1 MRFSEYRRLRKEEE
15 QDTGATS
22 GALSM
27 SEQKPSTG
35 RKFTDIMKE
44 REPQKYASM
53 VAERNE
59 RKANNVSDYLDKVNS
74 HLNNTYKQ
82 TSDAASYINQHKDTY
97 TPDAGDYVTSRH
109 GEYDQTKQQAFALMK
124 EAWDNQDLDKDTRKQ
139 ALDLL
144 LNSVANVHQT
154 DKTNT
159 AFADYMNQFDNKD
172 AFDRT
177 RAAERKQEEAE
188 SMTVEEL
195 QRKIE
200 ETNSMLE
207 KVEEEK
213 KQAEANNLLKRKGIY
228 NIWTSEGLVKP
239 SDVTKEDVDTLDY
252 QKKTYENDIQNYK
265 NMIFQKEQQKALN
278 SLTDKTKDAFEKLYA
293 LQTEG
298 YNKDSSGLERVLDN
312 LSDTSPQVQRAYE
325 REEKEKAISALEEQG
340 ISSDE
345 FESLYEYYKFA
356 RDSESNKS
364 KVKEWNSD
372 YENAGTLAKIG
383 MNLGTIAS
391 APVKGV
397 TAAQEMVDSL
407 HYKNDYAPLNTNSAN
422 YEFTN
427 YVDTVRNATSQDID
441 NKVVNF
447 LYQTGMS
454 MADFGVLLPLNAVT
468 GNAASLAIMGTN
480 AGTSAAKEATLRGVS
495 KEQALMTGLAAGTA
509 EIVFE
514 KMSLDNFWDIARK
527 QGRAA
532 TRNAFLNIAAQAG
545 IEGSEEFFTDI
556 ANTFTDNLINKGL
569 SEWYQNMDS
578 YYKQGMTMTE
588 AQKRAT
594 YDYCMQ
600 LKDSFLGGA
609 LSGGL
614 FGTGAVINTSLSGKQ
629 STMVNEDFK
638 QVAEGIDTDRSSYAS
653 QEDYEKA
660 MEVQQLSQSLATKD
674 KVTNFEK
681 GLFNQV
687 ASELS
692 NIDWNEQNNPNEQ
705 IRQISSSISNETVSR
720 AFVADYKEGM
730 PVDTYTRAFSLFYGA
745 GYTDMPFKTALEK
758 ANNFTAFI
766 DEPTLYAIH
775 SLGQNQAE
783 EMSKQYAS
791 AEQKELVNTM
801 ANALGV
807 KVEYQDIP
815 GANGMYKD
823 GVIYISNKTINPSMV
838 VMSHELTHEL
848 KETANEEYM
857 AYENYVIDYFKEFHE
872 KDYEA
877 LYSSMT
883 EHYGNDEALI
893 REEIAANA
901 AETFLTDSEAVSR
914 FVKENRTVA
923 ERISDFL
930 SNFVNKLKELYQN
943 YTAKGKAGKML
954 SEDIEVYEKAR
965 DLWYEAVKASEGENN
980 ISENSMNN
988 EKKLSLK
995 EYDSW
1000 DKKDPRVKFHVSNVS
1015 EPLISVGIDENREIT
1030 FDSKKIIKIKSE
1042 HPEMTDDI
1050 IKNIDTIIKEPI
1062 AIMNSATVSGRI
1074 TMIGELE
1081 GDNGNPVIIALE
1093 LHPKNSKGIEIEEIK
1108 ICTAY
1113 TKDNLYKWL
1122 KNQDFLWINPDKN
1135 KTNAWLKRTRVQF
1148 PVGINQYGLIKSIP
1162 QNQQNNNAKFSYKG
1176 LKAAENDMNSYIKA
1190 LEMYEADE
1198 EEWKIFAETGW
1209 FRGADGKWRYE
1220 IDDSKATVFRH
1231 GDAAFRNNE
1240 NYQKYSKML
1249 ETGDFFNPEFEK
1261 LEQIYRD
1268 IGERDH
1274 LTDYLVHDELYRA
1287 YPFLKN
1293 MKVQKTAEE
1302 DMNGYFNRFSNE
1314 IVVNES
1320 LFLPYVEEKLKSTL
1334 LHEVQHVI
1342 QQYEKFAGGATLN
1355 TWENIDISKNGEILD
1370 DFTKYRITAGEIEA
1384 RDVSDRVSL
1393 DYEQRRHKLPRTEE
1407 KEGVIFAEN
1416 KNNNPYIPV
1425 KFSLKSYADD
1435 IGLRFSDKEGG
1446 DLFEEIMMGTD
1457 NIDYNS
1463 VLVNDG
1469 SEAYRATMDLINE
1482 SARILQE
1489 GLKAAGSLKDI
1500 NVTKDMAHAMATHY
1514 LDKYSATFDEDT
1526 LADNL
1531 YNIFAYI
1538 QKSENVD
1545 YQDMIRV
1552 MQEVCKPVIA
1562 TSQKIDKDML
1572 KQYNDFRKTVKSY
1585 PLKLNEEQKAEIAS
1599 VYDSFR
1605 TFKNVN
1611 QNKYTFR
1618 DSGNYLDNVWSE
1630 LVEASGYALSYDTPS
1645 SEQMLA
1651 LHNYMTSLEKSV
1663 VSPSE
1668 DMDNSQVAYDMALN
1682 IYTDYFKLIGED
1694 KQAINNLRTQM
1705 QKKITEYKHD
1715 IREDYKDRFKK
1726 YKEEAELQKQ
1736 DEINRLQ
1743 KQIRKLEHERDD
1755 ARYEADDIAVNLLD
1769 GNIEA
1774 LQYKIGKISKR
1785 NAENLAK
1792 LNVNNYNRSIQRA
1805 MSKQETEI
1813 KNHIKKNMF
1822 DLQNRL
1828 AKPKDNKYIP
1838 QGLVRS
1844 TIDLCEAVNINTGK
1858 SERLAERLD
1867 DMSRLYARL
1876 KEDKDYA
1883 IASEYDENTQK
1894 MIDRLREVFKGRNI
1908 TMLNMQEL
1916 KEVDGLITQLR
1927 FQIVNA
1933 GKLIGMEKSK
1943 EVYDTAV
1950 RCMEEINASEGYKD
1964 TKSGRL
1970 TNKYITTSLNAKRQ
1984 FRRMAGYKNDSVME
1998 QLYADLD
2005 KGQLRQTQTLM
2016 EAARLF
2022 DPVLEGEH
2030 NQKAVRKMLGK
2041 DRNDWIDSGLVYKDQ
2056 SPVIMPRS
2064 FLISLAMQI
2073 QNKSYLDHIIYGGLT
2088 VPEWDAYMRGD
2099 YTTAY
2104 TQGTTIRFMP
2114 DAKLSFEQRQQLYD
2128 EAVKKLKS
2136 AVSNMTVYDKEFKQ
2150 ICDKFFHEF
2159 TTEKVNEVSLQ
2170 LNGYKK
2176 AVVKNYFPIKTD
2188 KNFTH
2193 AEIASLFYNSTIEGS
2208 SFLNSRTG
2216 ARNPVLLEDVTQV
2229 IQRVSKSTAR
2239 YYGMAIPV
2247 RNFKK
2252 IYNVTLLG
2260 YQGSTKQVIAKKWG
2274 VEGQKFIEKLLTD
2287 IESGSSNDSSKL
2299 FNKLQGNFAAAT
2311 LTLNPSVTIK
2321 QAASYPTAAYT
2332 VGWDALGKAFKYVFT
2347 KSDLDTIAK
2356 YTPLLWYRNQGN
2368 STQELADAKQSD
2380 IIGKV
2385 KDKLPYQ
2392 FQNAPDTMLNW
2403 IQKMDTKTVATLWK
2417 ACEFNVMDT
2426 QKNLKQGSEE
2436 FYQAVAKVFN
2446 QCVED
2451 TQPNYTTLQRPDIL
2465 RNQNTFLKSIFM
2477 FKTQPM
2483 QNFGILYDAT
2493 MNLRAKENNY
2503 KNASEKERQALKADV
2518 EQARKD
2524 FARAVSSQLV
2534 AGVVFSAM
2542 TLAANALLHRMDRY
2556 RDDDDEI
2563 TIKSLAEMLM
2573 SDTLSCLSGALIGG
2587 SEIYN
2592 VIYSVITQEKYYGIS
2607 SPTLEM
2613 VGDLFNDFV
2622 KLTNDIADEDKK
2634 GVAKFARTTSIASD
2648 ILTICGIPIN
2658 NAGKIVNGIK
2668 LHIEEFFDDESGYF
2682 NTGFESTKAVQY
2694 RKLFNYLAEGDNA
2707 SYQKQYEKTLQSLMY
2722 TKEQDEAE
2730 ATIKSEI
2737 KSNIKDAYLDG
2748 TISYDKTITLLNE
2761 LGDEEA
2767 YFTVKKWDNADDKEY
2782 SKYSELEAAVLSGI
2796 GIDEEIKELTDNG
2809 VSLKNVNQNLKDAI
2823 KQAYKNGDITRE
2835 KAIRYLLAYKDDFTE
2850 DDAYWQLREW
2860 DKEDSYADDEKY
2872 SKYDDLINAVDS
2884 SNFDSVVKEYLEHG
2898 LDAKEIKQQISNYYK
2913 PLYQEAYLN
2922 KDYKKV
2928 NDIKVMLN
2936 KIRVNGRHIYAS
2948 PDYLSWNEDAK
2959 KKAAEKKD

>member
-1 MRFSEYRRLRKEEE
+1 MRFSEYRRLRQEEE
-15 QDTGATS
+15 QDTGETS

-74 HLNNTYKQ
+74 HLNNTYRQ
-82 TSDAASYINQHKDTY
+82 TSDAANYINQHKDTY
-97 TPDAGDYVTSRH
+97 TLDAGDYAANMH

-195 QRKIE
+195 QKKIE

-356 RDSESNKS
+356 RDSESNES

-383 MNLGTIAS
+383 MNIGTIAS
-391 APVKGV
+391 TPVKGV
-397 TAAQEMVDSL
+397 TAVQEMVDSL
-407 HYKNDYAPLNTNSAN
+407 HYKNDYAPLNTNSEN

-441 NKVVNF
+441 NKVANF

-480 AGTSAAKEATLRGVS
+480 AGTSAAKEATLRGAS
-495 KEQALMTGLAAGTA
+495 KEQALMTGLAAGA
-509 EIVFE
+509 SEVVFE
-514 KMSLDNFWDIARK
+514 KLSLDHFWDIARK

-532 TRNAFLNIAAQAG
+532 TRSAFFNILAQAG
-545 IEGSEEFFTDI
+545 IEGSEEVFTDL
-556 ANTFTDNLINKGL
+556 ANTFTDNLINGGL

-578 YYKQGMTMTE
+578 YYKQGMSMTE
-588 AQKRAT
+588 AQKKAT
-594 YDYCMQ
+594 IDYCVQ
-600 LKDSFLGGA
+600 LGNSFLGGA

-638 QVAEGIDTDRSSYAS
+638 QVAEGIDTNRSSYAS

-660 MEVQQLSQSLATKD
+660 MEVQQLSRSLATKD

-857 AYENYVIDYFKEFHE
+857 TYENYVIDYFKEFHA

-901 AETFLTDSEAVSR
+901 AETFLTDSEAVNR
-914 FVKENRTVA
+914 FVKENRTIA
-923 ERISDFL
+923 ERIADFL
-930 SNFVNKLKELYQN
+930 SNFINKLKELYQN

-965 DLWYEAVKASEGENN
+965 DLWYEAVKAGQNDVTKIEQLSENEFPTENSSLASITELDKLTINQNQQRNNTKFMKKEGIEEEIQNWFDTTSPEKRKKSGGRFKLGTTSEVLKSIGLDEVDVYMDHSKIQKILDTHEEMN
-980 ISENSMNN
+980 IS
-988 EKKLSLK
+988 
-995 EYDSW
+995 
-1000 DKKDPRVKFHVSNVS
+1000 R
-1015 EPLISVGIDENREIT
+1015 
-1030 FDSKKIIKIKSE
+1030 
-1042 HPEMTDDI
+1042 
-1050 IKNIDTIIKEPI
+1050 IKNIPNMLENPVLITSSLSQPKSSIVIFGGEVVDGK
-1062 AIMNSATVSGRI
+1062 AIMLSLMINNGKGQITDYVVTSAYGRNKGGLI
-1074 TMIGELE
+1074 KYLE
-1081 GDNGNPVIIALE
+1081 DATYYYIDPNKNRTDSWLSAL
-1093 LHPKNSKGIEIEEIK
+1093 
-1108 ICTAY
+1108 
-1113 TKDNLYKWL
+1113 
-1122 KNQDFLWINPDKN
+1122 
-1135 KTNAWLKRTRVQF
+1135 RVQF
-1148 PVGINQYGLIKSIP
+1148 PSATTKYGSIRSIP
-1162 QNQQNNNAKFSYKG
+1162 
-1176 LKAAENDMNSYIKA
+1176 
-1190 LEMYEADE
+1190 
-1198 EEWKIFAETGW
+1198 
-1209 FRGADGKWRYE
+1209 
-1220 IDDSKATVFRH
+1220 
-1231 GDAAFRNNE
+1231 
-1240 NYQKYSKML
+1240 
-1249 ETGDFFNPEFEK
+1249 
-1261 LEQIYRD
+1261 
-1268 IGERDH
+1268 
-1274 LTDYLVHDELYRA
+1274 
-1287 YPFLKN
+1287 
-1293 MKVQKTAEE
+1293 
-1302 DMNGYFNRFSNE
+1302 
-1314 IVVNES
+1314 
-1320 LFLPYVEEKLKSTL
+1320 KSM
-1334 LHEVQHVI
+1334 
-1342 QQYEKFAGGATLN
+1342 
-1355 TWENIDISKNGEILD
+1355 
-1370 DFTKYRITAGEIEA
+1370 
-1384 RDVSDRVSL
+1384 
-1393 DYEQRRHKLPRTEE
+1393 
-1407 KEGVIFAEN
+1407 
-1416 KNNNPYIPV
+1416 KNNNT

-1469 SEAYRATMDLINE
+1469 SEAYRATMDLINA
-1482 SARILQE
+1482 SARILQD
-1489 GLKAAGSLKDI
+1489 GIKAAGSLKDI

-1572 KQYNDFRKTVKSY
+1572 KQYNDFRKIVKSY

-1663 VSPSE
+1663 VSPAE

-1694 KQAINNLRTQM
+1694 KQAIKNLRTQM

-2694 RKLFNYLAEGDNA
+2694 RKLFNYLAEGDTA

-2730 ATIKSEI
+2730 SAIKSGI
-2737 KSNIKDAYLDG
+2737 KGNIKDAYLDG
-2748 TISYDKTITLLNE
+2748 TISHDKTISLLTE

-2767 YFTVKKWDNADDKEY
+2767 YFTVKKWENADDKEY
-2782 SKYSELEAAVLSGI
+2782 SKYSELEEAVLSGI

-2809 VSLKNVNQNLKDAI
+2809 VKKDTVNTNLFGSI
-2823 KQAYKNGDITRE
+2823 KEAYKNGDITRE

-2850 DDAYWQLREW
+2850 DDAYWELRKW
-2860 DKEDSYADDEKY
+2860 DKEDSYANDEKY

-2884 SNFDSVVKEYLEHG
+2884 GNFDSVVKEYLEHG

>member
-1 MRFSEYRRLRKEEE
+1 MRFSEYRRLRQEEE
-15 QDTGATS
+15 QDTGETS

-59 RKANNVSDYLDKVNS
+59 RKANNVSDYFDKVNS

-82 TSDAASYINQHKDTY
+82 TSDAANYINQHKDTY
-97 TPDAGDYVTSRH
+97 TLDAGDYAANMH

-124 EAWDNQDLDKDTRKQ
+124 EAWDNQDLDKETRKQ

-144 LNSVANVHQT
+144 LDSVANVHQT
-154 DKTNT
+154 DKANT

-195 QRKIE
+195 QKKIE
-200 ETNSMLE
+200 ETNAALENLKKQESASYLEDVNMNQGMGALLQKAGLYNPQGLDSDEITYQRNTLE
-207 KVEEEK
+207 K
-213 KQAEANNLLKRKGIY
+213 
-228 NIWTSEGLVKP
+228 
-239 SDVTKEDVDTLDY
+239 
-252 QKKTYENDIQNYK
+252 DIQNYK
-265 NMIFQKEQQKALN
+265 NMIFQKEQKETLD
-278 SLTDKTKDAFEKLYA
+278 SLTDETKE
-293 LQTEG
+293 
-298 YNKDSSGLERVLDN
+298 
-312 LSDTSPQVQRAYE
+312 
-325 REEKEKAISALEEQG
+325 ALEKYYQIDRYG
-340 ISSDE
+340 APNTMSDAKYTFSNSFQDE
-345 FESLYEYYKFA
+345 FLLKPAMKSEIEKTLDGKDFDSVYEYYKFA
-356 RDSESNKS
+356 RDKEIADKVQKETENIYNDSNS
-364 KVKEWNSD
+364 IGKV
-372 YENAGTLAKIG
+372 G
-383 MNLGTIAS
+383 MNATTVMSTPIRGLEAS
-391 APVKGV
+391 KE
-397 TAAQEMVDSL
+397 AAKSL
-407 HYKNDYAPLNTNSAN
+407 FYKNENAPLNINSEN
-422 YEFTN
+422 YGWTN
-427 YVDTVRNATSQDID
+427 YTDTVRNATSQDID
-441 NKVVNF
+441 NKVANF
-447 LYQTGMS
+447 IYQTGMS
-454 MADFGVLLPLNAVT
+454 MADFGVLLPLNAAT

-480 AGTSAAKEATLRGVS
+480 AGTSAAKEATLRGTS
-495 KEQALMTGLAAGTA
+495 KEQALMTGLAAGA
-509 EIVFE
+509 SEVVFE
-514 KMSLDNFWDIARK
+514 KLSLDHFWDIARK
-527 QGRAA
+527 HGSAA
-532 TRNAFLNIAAQAG
+532 TRSAFLNILAQAG
-545 IEGSEEFFTDI
+545 IEGSEEVFTDL
-556 ANTFTDNLINKGL
+556 ANTFTDNLINGGL

-578 YYKQGMTMTE
+578 YYKQGMSMTE
-588 AQKRAT
+588 AQKKAT
-594 YDYCMQ
+594 IDYCVQ
-600 LKDSFLGGA
+600 LGNSFMGGA
-609 LSGGL
+609 LSGGI

-681 GLFNQV
+681 GLFNQAV
-687 ASELS
+687 AELS
-692 NIDWNEQNNPNEQ
+692 GIDWNEQNHPNEQ
-705 IRQISSSISNETVSR
+705 IRQIASSISNETVSR

-730 PVDTYTRAFSLFYGA
+730 PVETYTRAFNNFYEA
-745 GYTDMPFKTALEK
+745 GYTEMSFENALK
-758 ANNFTAFI
+758 SNPYMSSVI
-766 DEPTLYAIH
+766 DHATLKGIYY
-775 SLGQNQAE
+775 LGQNQAE

-791 AEQKELVNTM
+791 AQQKELVNTM

-857 AYENYVIDYFKEFHE
+857 AYENYIIDYFKEFHA

-901 AETFLTDSEAVSR
+901 AETFLTDSEAVNR
-914 FVKENRTVA
+914 FVKENRTIA
-923 ERISDFL
+923 ERIADFL

-965 DLWYEAVKASEGENN
+965 DLWYEAVKASEAGNST
-980 ISENSMNN
+980 SENSMNS

-1074 TMIGELE
+1074 TMVGELE
-1081 GDNGNPVIIALE
+1081 GDNGNTVIIALE

-1135 KTNAWLKRTRVQF
+1135 KTNAWLNRTRVQF

-1162 QNQQNNNAKFSYKG
+1162 QKQQNNNA
-1176 LKAAENDMNSYIKA
+1176 
-1190 LEMYEADE
+1190 
-1198 EEWKIFAETGW
+1198 
-1209 FRGADGKWRYE
+1209 
-1220 IDDSKATVFRH
+1220 
-1231 GDAAFRNNE
+1231 
-1240 NYQKYSKML
+1240 
-1249 ETGDFFNPEFEK
+1249 
-1261 LEQIYRD
+1261 
-1268 IGERDH
+1268 
-1274 LTDYLVHDELYRA
+1274 
-1287 YPFLKN
+1287 
-1293 MKVQKTAEE
+1293 
-1302 DMNGYFNRFSNE
+1302 
-1314 IVVNES
+1314 
-1320 LFLPYVEEKLKSTL
+1320 
-1334 LHEVQHVI
+1334 
-1342 QQYEKFAGGATLN
+1342 
-1355 TWENIDISKNGEILD
+1355 
-1370 DFTKYRITAGEIEA
+1370 
-1384 RDVSDRVSL
+1384 
-1393 DYEQRRHKLPRTEE
+1393 
-1407 KEGVIFAEN
+1407 
-1416 KNNNPYIPV
+1416 

-1469 SEAYRATMDLINE
+1469 SEAYRATIDLINA
-1482 SARILQE
+1482 SARILQD

-1572 KQYNDFRKTVKSY
+1572 KQYNDFRKIVKSY

-1618 DSGNYLDNVWSE
+1618 DSGTYLDNVWSE

-1663 VSPSE
+1663 VSPAE

-1694 KQAINNLRTQM
+1694 KQAIKNLRTQM

-1743 KQIRKLEHERDD
+1743 NQIRKLEHERDD

-1984 FRRMAGYKNDSVME
+1984 FRRMAGYKNGSVME
-1998 QLYADLD
+1998 QLYEDLD

-2150 ICDKFFHEF
+2150 LCDKFFHEF

-2176 AVVKNYFPIKTD
+2176 AVVKNYFPIRTD

-2229 IQRVSKSTAR
+2229 IQRVSKATAR

-2446 QCVED
+2446 LCVED

-2493 MNLRAKENNY
+2493 MNLRAKENDY

-2607 SPTLEM
+2607 SPSMDM
-2613 VGDLFNDFV
+2613 VSDLFNDFV
-2622 KLTNDIADEDKK
+2622 KLTNDIADEDKN
-2634 GVAKFARTTSIASD
+2634 GVAKFERIPSVASD

-2668 LHIEEFFDDESGYF
+2668 LHIEELFDDESGYF

-2694 RKLFNYLAEGDNA
+2694 RKLFHYLADGDSE

-2737 KSNIKDAYLDG
+2737 KENIKDAYLDG
-2748 TISYDKTITLLNE
+2748 TISYDKTITLLKE

-2767 YFTVKKWDNADDKEY
+2767 YFTIKKWDNVDDKEY
-2782 SKYSELEAAVLSGI
+2782 SLYSELKAAVKSGN

-2809 VSLKNVNQNLKDAI
+2809 VSQKNVNQNLKEAI

-2884 SNFDSVVKEYLEHG
+2884 GNFDSVVKEYLEHG

-2948 PDYLSWNEDAK
+2948 PDYLSWNEDAQ

>member
-27 SEQKPSTG
+27 SEQKTSTG

-97 TPDAGDYVTSRH
+97 TPDAGDYATSRH

-195 QRKIE
+195 QKKIE

-207 KVEEEK
+207 EVEAEYK
-213 KQAEANNLLKRKGIY
+213 KAETQYGNNLLMKKGVN
-228 NIWTSEGLVKP
+228 NILTAAGVFKP

-312 LSDTSPQVQRAYE
+312 LSDISPQVQRAYE

-356 RDSESNKS
+356 RDSESNES

-407 HYKNDYAPLNTNSAN
+407 HYKNDYAPLNINSAN

-427 YVDTVRNATSQDID
+427 YTDTVRNATSQDID
-441 NKVVNF
+441 NKVANF

-545 IEGSEEFFTDI
+545 IEGSEEVFTDI
-556 ANTFTDNLINKGL
+556 ANTFTDNLINNGL

-629 STMVNEDFK
+629 STMVNEDFR

-857 AYENYVIDYFKEFHE
+857 AYENYVIDYFKEFHA

-914 FVKENRTVA
+914 FVKENRTIA
-923 ERISDFL
+923 ERITDFL

-980 ISENSMNN
+980 TSENSMNN

-1000 DKKDPRVKFHVSNVS
+1000 DKKNPRVKFHVSNVS

-1162 QNQQNNNAKFSYKG
+1162 QNQQNNNA
-1176 LKAAENDMNSYIKA
+1176 
-1190 LEMYEADE
+1190 
-1198 EEWKIFAETGW
+1198 
-1209 FRGADGKWRYE
+1209 
-1220 IDDSKATVFRH
+1220 
-1231 GDAAFRNNE
+1231 
-1240 NYQKYSKML
+1240 
-1249 ETGDFFNPEFEK
+1249 
-1261 LEQIYRD
+1261 
-1268 IGERDH
+1268 
-1274 LTDYLVHDELYRA
+1274 
-1287 YPFLKN
+1287 
-1293 MKVQKTAEE
+1293 
-1302 DMNGYFNRFSNE
+1302 
-1314 IVVNES
+1314 
-1320 LFLPYVEEKLKSTL
+1320 
-1334 LHEVQHVI
+1334 
-1342 QQYEKFAGGATLN
+1342 
-1355 TWENIDISKNGEILD
+1355 
-1370 DFTKYRITAGEIEA
+1370 
-1384 RDVSDRVSL
+1384 
-1393 DYEQRRHKLPRTEE
+1393 
-1407 KEGVIFAEN
+1407 
-1416 KNNNPYIPV
+1416 

-1705 QKKITEYKHD
+1705 QKNITEYKHD

-1950 RCMEEINASEGYKD
+1950 RCMQEIDASEGYKD

-1998 QLYADLD
+1998 QLYEDLD

-2668 LHIEEFFDDESGYF
+2668 LHLEDIANGEFLSF
-2682 NTGFESTKAVQY
+2682 NAGFESTKAVQY
-2694 RKLFNYLAEGDNA
+2694 NKLFNYLADGDTA

-2730 ATIKSEI
+2730 SAIKSGI
-2737 KSNIKDAYLDG
+2737 KGNIKDAYLDG
-2748 TISYDKTITLLNE
+2748 TISHDKTISLLTE

-2767 YFTVKKWDNADDKEY
+2767 YFTVKKWENADDKEY
-2782 SKYSELEAAVLSGI
+2782 SKYSELEEAVLSGI

-2809 VSLKNVNQNLKDAI
+2809 VKKDTVNTNLFGSI
-2823 KQAYKNGDITRE
+2823 KEAYKNGDITRE

-2850 DDAYWQLREW
+2850 DDAYWELRKW
-2860 DKEDSYADDEKY
+2860 DKEDSYANDEKY

-2884 SNFDSVVKEYLEHG
+2884 GNFDSVVKEYLEHG